1 MSIVNVRAALETAL
15 GGMSPALATAYENG
29 PFTPEEG
36 TPYQMAHLLPAEPDD
51 SERGVRGRE
60 QGLFQVTLMYPLE
73 VGSAAAAARAE
84 LIRTTFF
91 KKATFSAGGTNIII
105 ATTPAIGSGV
115 TDGDRWRLPVK
126 ITWFTN

>member
-1 MSIVNVRAALETAL
+1 
-15 GGMSPALATAYENG
+15 MSPALATAYENS
-29 PFTPEEG
+29 PYTPEEG

-51 SERGVRGRE
+51 AERGVRGRE
-60 QGLFQVTLMYPLE
+60 QGLFQVTLMYPLD

-84 LIRTTFF
+84 LIRATFF

-105 ATTPAIGSGV
+105 ATTPSIGSGV